1 MWEESLLQSNF
12 SVALPNCVPK
22 KKKKKRGNQNLQPV
36 DKTQEPQT
44 EGTLEA

>member
-12 SVALPNCVPK
+12 SVALPNCVQEK
-22 KKKKKRGNQNLQPV
+22 ERGNQNLQSV

-44 EGTLEA
+44 ERTLEA